1 MCREVTGA
9 EPAAAVTGVSAVRS
23 RVCSLAK
30 GRSRR
35 LYSKRGGKG
44 ERKKAVNT
52 TYQALYRKYR
62 PRSFDD
68 VWGQE
73 NITETLKQQIMSGR
87 TSHAYLFVGTRGT
100 GKTTCAKLLARAVNC
115 EHPVDGS
122 PCGECAACRGI
133 EAGSI
138 MDVVEIDAASN
149 NGVDNIRALRD
160 EAVFS
165 PAEVKKRVYI
175 VDEVHMLSASAF
187 NALLKILEEPPEHL
201 MFILATTE
209 LRKVPATILS
219 RCQRFNFRRLD
230 AEVITRRLKYV
241 AARENIALT
250 DGAARLLA
258 RLADGGMRDALSLLD
273 QCSGRERIDEA
284 AVLEATGAAGGERIS
299 SLLDAVIKRDSAA
312 ALGIFAGLWQD
323 GKDPAGVLGD
333 LSVLMRDALILSVAP
348 RGGAALLSG
357 AYDEESLRRVGSFM
371 GREELLYGMSAV
383 QEGVNALRDSPS
395 ARTTAELTLLRL
407 CNPSGGEDALAAR
420 ISRLEAALAGG
431 ISLPA
436 PEPEPEPETKPEPA
450 PEPETKPEPAP
461 KPEAKHEPQ
470 PEPAPEPEAKPEPVA
485 KPEAK
490 PEPQPEPEPAPAPDD
505 EDAPPWT
512 DDDAPPPPDD
522 GDAPPAG
529 GFIPPEPVKTPE
541 PEIARAPEPAAAP
554 AAEPAAEPAADEPAA
569 EHEAGAFDW
578 NRFVALLSPHIIKGY
593 AIMLRSA
600 AQASGRLDGDV
611 VTVSLEEGILFN
623 ALNNPRTL
631 EFMREA
637 ACSVVGR
644 EVTVRLQST
653 ADAQESARRSLREL
667 EQFREVTFKRKDR

>member
-1 MCREVTGA
+1 M
-9 EPAAAVTGVSAVRS
+9 
-23 RVCSLAK
+23 
-30 GRSRR
+30 
-35 LYSKRGGKG
+35 
-44 ERKKAVNT
+44 NT

-73 NITETLKQQIMSGR
+73 NITETLKQQVMSGR

-115 EHPVDGS
+115 ERPVNGS

-230 AEVITRRLKYV
+230 AEVITKRLKYV

-284 AVLEATGAAGGERIS
+284 AVLEATGAAGGERIT

-357 AYDEESLRRVGSFM
+357 AYDEESLRRIGSLM

-436 PEPEPEPETKPEPA
+436 PEPEPAPQ
-450 PEPETKPEPAP
+450 PEPEPEPEPEPAP
-461 KPEAKHEPQ
+461 KPEI
-470 PEPAPEPEAKPEPVA
+470 KPEPQ
-485 KPEAK
+485 
-490 PEPQPEPEPAPAPDD
+490 PQPEPEPAPAPDD

-578 NRFVALLSPHIIKGY
+578 YRFVALLSPHIIKGY

>member
-1 MCREVTGA
+1 M
-9 EPAAAVTGVSAVRS
+9 
-23 RVCSLAK
+23 
-30 GRSRR
+30 
-35 LYSKRGGKG
+35 
-44 ERKKAVNT
+44 NT

-73 NITETLKQQIMSGR
+73 NITETLKQQVMSGR

-115 EHPVDGS
+115 ERPVNGS

-241 AARENIALT
+241 AGREDIALT

-284 AVLEATGAAGGERIS
+284 AVLEATGAAGGERIA

-357 AYDEESLRRVGSFM
+357 AYDEESLRRVGSLM

-436 PEPEPEPETKPEPA
+436 PTPEPEPETKPEPA

-505 EDAPPWT
+505 EYAPPWT

-541 PEIARAPEPAAAP
+541 PEITRAPEPAAAP
-554 AAEPAAEPAADEPAA
+554 ADEPAA
-569 EHEAGAFDW
+569 ERGDGAFDW

-600 AQASGRLDGDV
+600 AQASGSLEGDV

-644 EVTVRLQST
+644 EVAVRLQST

>member
-35 LYSKRGGKG
+35 LYSKCGGKG

-73 NITETLKQQIMSGR
+73 NITETLKQQVMSGR

-115 EHPVDGS
+115 ERPVNGS

-241 AARENIALT
+241 AGREDIALT

-284 AVLEATGAAGGERIS
+284 AVLEATGAAGGERIA

-357 AYDEESLRRVGSFM
+357 AYDEESLRRVGSLM

-436 PEPEPEPETKPEPA
+436 PAPEPEPETKPEPA

-461 KPEAKHEPQ
+461 KPEI
-470 PEPAPEPEAKPEPVA
+470 KPEPQ
-485 KPEAK
+485 
-490 PEPQPEPEPAPAPDD
+490 PQPEPEPAPAPDD
-505 EDAPPWT
+505 EYAPPWT

-529 GFIPPEPVKTPE
+529 GFIPPEPVRTPE
-541 PEIARAPEPAAAP
+541 PEPARTPEPEPERTPEPAAAP
-554 AAEPAAEPAADEPAA
+554 ADESAAERG
-569 EHEAGAFDW
+569 AGAFDW

-600 AQASGRLDGDV
+600 AQASGSLEGDV

-644 EVTVRLQST
+644 EVAVRLQST

>member
-1 MCREVTGA
+1 MQR
-9 EPAAAVTGVSAVRS
+9 AVLVGFFLI
-23 RVCSLAK
+23 C
-30 GRSRR
+30 
-35 LYSKRGGKG
+35 GGKG

-73 NITETLKQQIMSGR
+73 NITETLKQQVMSGR

-115 EHPVDGS
+115 ERPVNGS

-241 AARENIALT
+241 AGRENIALT

-357 AYDEESLRRVGSFM
+357 AYDEESLRRVGSLM

-436 PEPEPEPETKPEPA
+436 PAPEPA
-450 PEPETKPEPAP
+450 
-461 KPEAKHEPQ
+461 PQ
-470 PEPAPEPEAKPEPVA
+470 PEPAPEPEPEPAPKPEIKPEPQ
-485 KPEAK
+485 
-490 PEPQPEPEPAPAPDD
+490 PQPEPEPAPAPDD

-529 GFIPPEPVKTPE
+529 GFIPPEPVRTPEPEPVKTPE
-541 PEIARAPEPAAAP
+541 PEPVRTPEPEPERTPEPAAAP
-554 AAEPAAEPAADEPAA
+554 ADEPAA
-569 EHEAGAFDW
+569 ERGAGAFDW

-600 AQASGRLDGDV
+600 AQASGSLEGDV

-644 EVTVRLQST
+644 EVAVRLQST

>member
-1 MCREVTGA
+1 M
-9 EPAAAVTGVSAVRS
+9 
-23 RVCSLAK
+23 
-30 GRSRR
+30 
-35 LYSKRGGKG
+35 
-44 ERKKAVNT
+44 NT

-73 NITETLKQQIMSGR
+73 NITETLKQQVMSGR

-115 EHPVDGS
+115 ERPVNGS

-230 AEVITRRLKYV
+230 AEVITKRLKYV
-241 AARENIALT
+241 AGREDIALT

-357 AYDEESLRRVGSFM
+357 AYDEESLRRVGSLM

-436 PEPEPEPETKPEPA
+436 PAPEPA
-450 PEPETKPEPAP
+450 
-461 KPEAKHEPQ
+461 PQ
-470 PEPAPEPEAKPEPVA
+470 PEPAPEPEPEPAPKPEI
-485 KPEAK
+485 K
-490 PEPQPEPEPAPAPDD
+490 PEPQPQPEPEPAPDD

-541 PEIARAPEPAAAP
+541 PEPVRTPEPAAAP
-554 AAEPAAEPAADEPAA
+554 ADEPAA
-569 EHEAGAFDW
+569 ERGDGAFDW

-644 EVTVRLQST
+644 EVAVRLQST

>member
-1 MCREVTGA
+1 
-9 EPAAAVTGVSAVRS
+9 
-23 RVCSLAK
+23 
-30 GRSRR
+30 
-35 LYSKRGGKG
+35 
-44 ERKKAVNT
+44 
-52 TYQALYRKYR
+52 
-62 PRSFDD
+62 
-68 VWGQE
+68 
-73 NITETLKQQIMSGR
+73 
-87 TSHAYLFVGTRGT
+87 
-100 GKTTCAKLLARAVNC
+100 
-115 EHPVDGS
+115 
-122 PCGECAACRGI
+122 
-133 EAGSI
+133 
-138 MDVVEIDAASN
+138 
-149 NGVDNIRALRD
+149 
-160 EAVFS
+160 
-165 PAEVKKRVYI
+165 
-175 VDEVHMLSASAF
+175 
-187 NALLKILEEPPEHL
+187 

-230 AEVITRRLKYV
+230 AEVITKRLKYV

-357 AYDEESLRRVGSFM
+357 AYDEESLRRVGSLM

-407 CNPSGGEDALAAR
+407 CNPSGSEAALAAR

-436 PEPEPEPETKPEPA
+436 PAPEHEPETKPEPA
-450 PEPETKPEPAP
+450 PEPEMKPEPAP
-461 KPEAKHEPQ
+461 
-470 PEPAPEPEAKPEPVA
+470 

-490 PEPQPEPEPAPAPDD
+490 PEPQPEPEPAPDD

-541 PEIARAPEPAAAP
+541 PEPVRTPEPAAAP
-554 AAEPAAEPAADEPAA
+554 ADEPAA
-569 EHEAGAFDW
+569 ERGDGAFDW

-644 EVTVRLQST
+644 EVAVRLQST

>member
-35 LYSKRGGKG
+35 FYTKRGGKG

-73 NITETLKQQIMSGR
+73 NITETLKQQVMSGR

-115 EHPVDGS
+115 ERPVNGS

-230 AEVITRRLKYV
+230 AEVITKRLKYV
-241 AARENIALT
+241 AGREDIALT

-357 AYDEESLRRVGSFM
+357 AYDEESLRRVGSLM

-436 PEPEPEPETKPEPA
+436 PAPEPEPEPT
-450 PEPETKPEPAP
+450 PEPEPEPAP
-461 KPEAKHEPQ
+461 KPEI
-470 PEPAPEPEAKPEPVA
+470 
-485 KPEAK
+485 K
-490 PEPQPEPEPAPAPDD
+490 PEPQPEPEPEPAPDD

-541 PEIARAPEPAAAP
+541 PEPARTPEPEPERTPEPAAAP
-554 AAEPAAEPAADEPAA
+554 ADEPAA
-569 EHEAGAFDW
+569 ERGAGAFDW

-600 AQASGRLDGDV
+600 AQASGSLEGDV

-644 EVTVRLQST
+644 EVAVRLQST

>member
-1 MCREVTGA
+1 M
-9 EPAAAVTGVSAVRS
+9 
-23 RVCSLAK
+23 
-30 GRSRR
+30 
-35 LYSKRGGKG
+35 
-44 ERKKAVNT
+44 NT

-73 NITETLKQQIMSGR
+73 NITETLKQQVMSGR

-115 EHPVDGS
+115 ERPVNGS

-230 AEVITRRLKYV
+230 AEVITKRLKYV

-299 SLLDAVIKRDSAA
+299 SLFDAVIKRDSAA

-357 AYDEESLRRVGSFM
+357 AYDEESLRRVGSLM

-436 PEPEPEPETKPEPA
+436 PAPEPEPEPTPEPEPEPA

-461 KPEAKHEPQ
+461 KPEAK
-470 PEPAPEPEAKPEPVA
+470 
-485 KPEAK
+485 
-490 PEPQPEPEPAPAPDD
+490 PEPQPEPEPAPDD

-541 PEIARAPEPAAAP
+541 PEPVRTPEPEPERTPEPAAAP
-554 AAEPAAEPAADEPAA
+554 ADESAAERG
-569 EHEAGAFDW
+569 AGAFDW

-600 AQASGRLDGDV
+600 AQASGSLEGDV

-644 EVTVRLQST
+644 EVAVRLQST

>member
-35 LYSKRGGKG
+35 LYSKCGGKG

-73 NITETLKQQIMSGR
+73 NITETLKQQVMSGR

-115 EHPVDGS
+115 ERPVNGS

-241 AARENIALT
+241 AGREDIALT

-284 AVLEATGAAGGERIS
+284 AVLEATGAAGGERIT

-357 AYDEESLRRVGSFM
+357 AYDEESLRRVGSLM

-383 QEGVNALRDSPS
+383 QEGVNALRDSAS

-461 KPEAKHEPQ
+461 KPEAK
-470 PEPAPEPEAKPEPVA
+470 
-485 KPEAK
+485 

-541 PEIARAPEPAAAP
+541 PEPERTPEPAAAP
-554 AAEPAAEPAADEPAA
+554 ADESAAERG
-569 EHEAGAFDW
+569 AGAFDW

-600 AQASGRLDGDV
+600 AQASGSLEGDV

-644 EVTVRLQST
+644 EVAVRLQST

>member
-1 MCREVTGA
+1 M
-9 EPAAAVTGVSAVRS
+9 
-23 RVCSLAK
+23 
-30 GRSRR
+30 
-35 LYSKRGGKG
+35 
-44 ERKKAVNT
+44 NT

-73 NITETLKQQIMSGR
+73 NITETLKQQVMSGR

-115 EHPVDGS
+115 ERPVNGS

-230 AEVITRRLKYV
+230 AEVITKRLKYV
-241 AARENIALT
+241 AGREDIALT

-284 AVLEATGAAGGERIS
+284 AVLEATGAAGGERIA

-357 AYDEESLRRVGSFM
+357 AYDEESLRRVGSLM

-436 PEPEPEPETKPEPA
+436 PAPEPEPETKPEPA

-461 KPEAKHEPQ
+461 KPEI
-470 PEPAPEPEAKPEPVA
+470 KPEPQ
-485 KPEAK
+485 
-490 PEPQPEPEPAPAPDD
+490 PQPEPEPAPAPDD
-505 EDAPPWT
+505 EYAPPWT

-529 GFIPPEPVKTPE
+529 GFIPPEPVRTPE
-541 PEIARAPEPAAAP
+541 PEPARTPEPEPERTPEPAAAP
-554 AAEPAAEPAADEPAA
+554 ADESAAERG
-569 EHEAGAFDW
+569 AGAFDW

-600 AQASGRLDGDV
+600 AQASGSLEGDV

-644 EVTVRLQST
+644 EVAVRLQST

>member
-1 MCREVTGA
+1 M
-9 EPAAAVTGVSAVRS
+9 
-23 RVCSLAK
+23 
-30 GRSRR
+30 
-35 LYSKRGGKG
+35 
-44 ERKKAVNT
+44 NT

-73 NITETLKQQIMSGR
+73 NITETLKQQVMSGR

-115 EHPVDGS
+115 ERPVNGS

-230 AEVITRRLKYV
+230 AEVITKRLKYV
-241 AARENIALT
+241 AGREDIALT

-284 AVLEATGAAGGERIS
+284 AVLEATGAAGGERIA

-357 AYDEESLRRVGSFM
+357 AYDEESLRRVGSLM

-436 PEPEPEPETKPEPA
+436 PTPEPEPETKPEPA

-505 EDAPPWT
+505 EYAPPWT

-541 PEIARAPEPAAAP
+541 PEITRAPEPAAAP
-554 AAEPAAEPAADEPAA
+554 ADEPAA
-569 EHEAGAFDW
+569 ERGDGAFDW

-600 AQASGRLDGDV
+600 AQASGSLEGDV

-644 EVTVRLQST
+644 EVAVRLQST

>member
-1 MCREVTGA
+1 MQR
-9 EPAAAVTGVSAVRS
+9 AVLVGF
-23 RVCSLAK
+23 CPE
-30 GRSRR
+30 G
-35 LYSKRGGKG
+35 GGKG

-73 NITETLKQQIMSGR
+73 NITETLKQQVMSGR

-241 AARENIALT
+241 AGRENIALT

-284 AVLEATGAAGGERIS
+284 AVLEATGAAGGEQIS

-357 AYDEESLRRVGSFM
+357 AYDEESLRRVGSLM
-371 GREELLYGMSAV
+371 GREELLYGMSEV

-436 PEPEPEPETKPEPA
+436 PAPEPEPEPT
-450 PEPETKPEPAP
+450 PEPEPEPAP
-461 KPEAKHEPQ
+461 KPEI
-470 PEPAPEPEAKPEPVA
+470 
-485 KPEAK
+485 K
-490 PEPQPEPEPAPAPDD
+490 PEPQPEPEPEPAPDD

-541 PEIARAPEPAAAP
+541 PGPVRTPEPEPERTPEPAAAP
-554 AAEPAAEPAADEPAA
+554 ADEPAA
-569 EHEAGAFDW
+569 ERGDGAFDW

-600 AQASGRLDGDV
+600 AQASGSLEGDV

-644 EVTVRLQST
+644 EVAVRLQST